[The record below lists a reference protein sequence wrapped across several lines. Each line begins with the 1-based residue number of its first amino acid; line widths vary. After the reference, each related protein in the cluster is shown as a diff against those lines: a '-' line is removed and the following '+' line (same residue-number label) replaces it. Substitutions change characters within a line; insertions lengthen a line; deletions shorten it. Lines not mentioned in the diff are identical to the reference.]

1 MPLTVRVDAKTKG
14 LIERLARKRGRT
26 KSDLVREA
34 IGALARQAEGH
45 DKAEPPYEAVRD
57 LIGIVRDGPSDLSV
71 QTGKGFHRLVAAKKN
86 RQGR

>member
-1 MPLTVRVDAKTKG
+1 MPLTVRVDTKTER

-26 KSDLVREA
+26 KSEVIREV

-45 DKAEPPYEAVRD
+45 DKTETPYEAVRD
-57 LIGIVRDGPSDLSV
+57 LIGIVKDGPSDLSV
-71 QTGKGFHRLVAAKKN
+71 QTGKGFRRLVAAK